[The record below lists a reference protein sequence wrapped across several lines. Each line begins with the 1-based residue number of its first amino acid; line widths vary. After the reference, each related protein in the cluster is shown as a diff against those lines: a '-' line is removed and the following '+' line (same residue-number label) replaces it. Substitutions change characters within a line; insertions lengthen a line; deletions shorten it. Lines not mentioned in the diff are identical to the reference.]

1 MAWLY
6 YKNEFVAAEAPLLG
20 VSDRSFRYGDGIF
33 ETVLVVNGNM
43 YEFAAHLG
51 RLRRG
56 LAYFSINLDTT
67 QLEAECRALIEKNAL
82 INGYVRIIV
91 SRGSEAAAVGYKP
104 GDAAP
109 YAVLQPVFKTY
120 GDGTPI
126 KLHHSSTQLFYHYPC
141 KTNNALPYTLAF
153 LEAAQHGCENA
164 LMTDS
169 AGHIAETATGNLFWI
184 EGETLYTP
192 SSGLPMVP
200 GTIREKVLKLWPGRA
215 IEGVFPVSALH
226 TADEV
231 FMSNVGGLIT
241 PIAAL
246 VPEGWHWPE
255 HPRTLALR
263 GALLND
269 IARVC
274 A

>member
-6 YKNEFVAAEAPLLG
+6 YKNEFVAADAPLLG

-33 ETVLVVNGNM
+33 ETVIVVNGTM
-43 YEFAAHLG
+43 YDVAAHLG

-56 LAYFSINLDTT
+56 LTYFSIKLDTT
-67 QLEAECRALIEKNAL
+67 HLEAECRALIEKNAL

-104 GDAAP
+104 GDAVP
-109 YAVLQPVFKTY
+109 YAILQPVFKTY
-120 GDGTPI
+120 GNGTPI
-126 KLHHSSTQLFYHYPC
+126 KLYHSSTRLFYHYPC

-164 LMTDS
+164 LMTDQ

-184 EGETLYTP
+184 SGDTLFTP
-192 SSGLPMVP
+192 SLEVPMVP
-200 GTIREKVLKLWPGRA
+200 GTIREKVLRLWPGRA
-215 IEGVFPVSALH
+215 EQGIFPVSALH

-246 VPEGWHWPE
+246 KPEGWHWPE
-255 HPRTLALR
+255 HPQTLALR
-263 GALLND
+263 AALLDD
-269 IARVC
+269 ITRYC